1 MPKIHVSNCPAG
13 FVLDAAVAMA
23 QGLHIDNLA
32 GYWKD
37 DAGNNVHPACVGCD
51 GVPTWHPS
59 GDIRAAWEL
68 WQRIKESSWT
78 DFYDRLEDL
87 CTHNYNGE
95 PVDRKYGGVSEYDI
109 MASINPLTITRAF
122 LLTNGVT
129 EVEVPAP

>member
-1 MPKIHVSNCPAG
+1 MPKIHISDCPSG

-37 DAGNNVHPACVGCD
+37 DAGNHVHPACVGCD

-59 GDIRAAWEL
+59 GDIRAAWPLLEEL
-68 WQRIKESSWT
+68 AEDHSVAVNKLHFWKEQNWVVSFAQSKAASDWT
-78 DFYDRLEDL
+78 SIEANNGALPL
-87 CTHNYNGE
+87 AITHAY
-95 PVDRKYGGVSEYDI
+95 
-109 MASINPLTITRAF
+109 
-122 LLTNGVT
+122 LLAHGVT